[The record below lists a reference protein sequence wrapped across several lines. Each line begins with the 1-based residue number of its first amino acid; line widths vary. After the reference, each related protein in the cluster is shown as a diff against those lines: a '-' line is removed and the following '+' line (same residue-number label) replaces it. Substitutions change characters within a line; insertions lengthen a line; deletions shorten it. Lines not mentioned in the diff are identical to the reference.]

1 MSNNLTSNK
10 NTTDFILM
18 GFGILF
24 VLLFLVI
31 VYYGLFGVNGK
42 PKVSNAK
49 NNVVSK
55 PNEVPPPSKN
65 EDGTPSGF
73 EKVNGAGPQVFHVKD
88 NIFTYDDAE
97 AVCKAYGADLA
108 TYHQLVDAFKKGA
121 NWCSKGWVKGQMAL
135 FPVQEEHWKKV
146 RDNEDENARL
156 SCGLEPG
163 INGGYHQNKN
173 LQFGVNCFGDKRG
186 PVGDERMKHEYM
198 TDKERALRQKIAMF
212 QKQLG
217 NFRLVP
223 FNEDKWGSCP
233 GN

>member
-1 MSNNLTSNK
+1 MSNNLTNNK

-31 VYYGLFGVNGK
+31 VYYGLFGVNAK
-42 PKVSNAK
+42 PKLSNAK
-49 NNVVSK
+49 NVVNK
-55 PNEVPPPSKN
+55 PTEVPPPSKN
-65 EDGTPSGF
+65 KDGVPSGF
-73 EKVNGAGPQVFHVKD
+73 EKGNGAKPQVFHVKD

-97 AVCKAYGADLA
+97 AVCKAYGAELA
-108 TYHQLVDAFKKGA
+108 TYQQLVDAWKNGA
-121 NWCSKGWVKGQMAL
+121 NWCSKGWVKDQLAL
-135 FPVQEEHWKKV
+135 FPVQKEYWDKV
-146 RDNEDENARL
+146 QENEDENARKV
-156 SCGLEPG
+156 CGVGYKE
-163 INGGYHQNKN
+163 IQGGYETNKN

-186 PVGDERMKHEYM
+186 PVGDERMKHEYV

-217 NFRLVP
+217 NFRLAP

-233 GN
+233 GK